1 MALTQVKAA
10 GLEADAIDETKLADN
25 SIDSEHYNDGSI
37 DNAHLA
43 NNAVDTDEIADDAVT
58 ADKLANSIN
67 TEIAANTAKVTN
79 ATHTGEVTGATALT
93 IADNAVT
100 LAKMAGGTDGQII
113 TYDASGDPVAV
124 GPGTDGQVLTSTG
137 AGSPPAFETLTTSG
151 EAFQARMTTSGSY
164 SANDIIIYN
173 SDADSWNT
181 YDVGNNY
188 DSSTGKY
195 TAPVDGVYYFEAQ
208 AMTTGWS
215 NNDSTQDGLQ
225 LKSNHGMISYPRQ
238 RRSTFR
244 SEDDAHGYYTNS
256 IAGTAKL
263 SAGDTVWIVTSHA
276 CGVSN
281 TQYSYFTGW
290 LIA

>member
-10 GLEADAIDETKLADN
+10 GLTADLIDETKLADN

-43 NNAVDTDEIADDAVT
+43 ANSVDSDNYVDGSIDNAHLANNAVDTDE
-58 ADKLANSIN
+58 
-67 TEIAANTAKVTN
+67 
-79 ATHTGEVTGATALT
+79 

-151 EAFQARMTTSGSY
+151 EAFQARMTTTESY

-225 LKSNHGMISYPRQ
+225 LKCNHGTVSFPRQ
-238 RRSTFR
+238 RRSKFR
-244 SEDDAHGYYTNS
+244 TEDDMHGYYTNS
-256 IAGTAKL
+256 VAGTVKL

-281 TQYSYFTGW
+281 NTYSYFTGW
-290 LIA
+290 LIG

>member
-1 MALTQVKAA
+1 MALTQIKTA
-10 GLEADAIDETKLADN
+10 G
-25 SIDSEHYNDGSI
+25 
-37 DNAHLA
+37 
-43 NNAVDTDEIADDAVT
+43 IADDAVT
-58 ADKLANSIN
+58 SAKIPNDAIGSTELADDAITS
-67 TEIAANTAKVTN
+67 
-79 ATHTGEVTGATALT
+79 AL
-93 IADNAVT
+93 IADDAITSALIADDAVVT
-100 LAKMAGGTDGQII
+100 AAIADDAITQALIADDAVGLAQMASGTDGQII
-113 TYDASGDPVAV
+113 TYDASGNPTAV